1 MSILNIQHLFNQ
13 IIIFLRNLSKY
24 FNHKNFKSL
33 QIQNIHLLFTIIYI
47 FTLHYF
53 LSKITLIIFSYQI
66 FQKFFFIIIQSFVK
80 YRITFTIDQTIFSKH
95 FRFIYAKEFCQ
106 KRIMDI
112 HDRSSIIRIG
122 FIRGTSNFDDS
133 GIWWLMRTC

>member
-1 MSILNIQHLFNQ
+1 MYLFWFYRFLSILNIQHLFNQ

-53 LSKITLIIFSYQI
+53 LSKITLIIFLYQI

-80 YRITFTIDQTIFSKH
+80 YRIHIHNRSNDFFKAFS
-95 FRFIYAKEFCQ
+95 IYLR
-106 KRIMDI
+106 KRILSKKN
-112 HDRSSIIRIG
+112 HGYSWSIIDNQDWFYKRDEQ
-122 FIRGTSNFDDS
+122 FR
-133 GIWWLMRTC
+133 W